1 MTVDG
6 AVSLIGAV
14 EAIDEE
20 VAEGCLRQAPAV
32 VAGDRLAG
40 RVGFVRR
47 RDHCCRICR
56 QHSVSVDA
64 RHPVERIK
72 TLHLSS

>member
-1 MTVDG
+1 MVVDS
-6 AVSLIGAV
+6 AVDLIGA
-14 EAIDEE
+14 I
-20 VAEGCLRQAPAV
+20 VAVDVKIADGCFRQAPAV

-72 TLHLSS
+72 TLPLSS